1 MTTMTRTRGYIF
13 TVAAAA
19 IYIGLGVIFSDGL
32 FDLGNFWSNE
42 YLAEGTW
49 LSYLLL
55 ALIIVGG
62 VYQANRIPE
71 KGVTVGTGG
80 EGGEGQ
86 IHDPVWWKLLLG
98 NTYLAV
104 LWLPLRFYVG
114 QAWLTAGEHKIR
126 DGAWMDGGTALQGYW
141 TGAVTVN
148 EATGKTRI
156 TYAWFQDFIQYM
168 LDNSWYTWFAKLVAV
183 GEVLVGLGLLLGA
196 LVGIAAFFGTVLNF
210 NFMLAGTVSTN
221 PVLFALTVFL
231 VLGWKVAGWLGLDRY
246 LLPMLGTPWQLGE
259 VAGTRKDAPII
270 GGRHPNVQAR

>member
-1 MTTMTRTRGYIF
+1 MTTMTRTKGYIF
-13 TVAAAA
+13 TAIAAAL
-19 IYIGLGVIFSDGL
+19 YVGLGVIFSDGL
-32 FDLGNFWSNE
+32 FDLGNFWSSE
-42 YLAEGTW
+42 YVSEGTW

-71 KGVTVGTGG
+71 TGTTISAGS

-98 NTYLAV
+98 NTYLAA

-114 QAWLTAGEHKIR
+114 QAWLTAGEHKVR

-148 EATGKTRI
+148 EQTGKTRI

-168 LDNSWYTWFAKLVAV
+168 LDNQWYTWFAKLVAV
-183 GEVLVGLGLLLGA
+183 GEVLVGLGLLVGA

-221 PVLFALTVFL
+221 PVLFGLTVFL

-259 VAGTRKDAPII
+259 VAGHRKDAPII
-270 GGRHPNVQAR
+270 GRQPKATH